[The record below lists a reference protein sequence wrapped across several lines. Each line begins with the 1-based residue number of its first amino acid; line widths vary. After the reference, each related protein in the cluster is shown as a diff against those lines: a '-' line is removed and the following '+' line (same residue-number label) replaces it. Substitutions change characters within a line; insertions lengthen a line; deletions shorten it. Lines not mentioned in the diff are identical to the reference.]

1 MLEKIMEIALHIT
14 IKFLEGLVFMLDSL
28 ENWSKR
34 TFENQSIQY
43 IMQYSNKTSSYFNA
57 FILFLMLFSC
67 KSYFFARPNFY
78 TRIT

>member
-67 KSYFFARPNFY
+67 KSYFNARPNFY
-78 TRIT
+78 TGIT